1 VIETE
6 AETEAETETEVE
18 AAVTMGMMETATMVK
33 EAVETVQ
40 TRR

>member
-1 VIETE
+1 M
-6 AETEAETETEVE
+6 AMETETEVE
-18 AAVTMGMMETATMVK
+18 VEVEAVVTMGMMEMAETVT

>member
-1 VIETE
+1 MAMETGTE
-6 AETEAETETEVE
+6 AEAV
-18 AAVTMGMMETATMVK
+18 VTMGMMETAETVT

>member
-1 VIETE
+1 MAT
-6 AETEAETETEVE
+6 
-18 AAVTMGMMETATMVK
+18 GMMETAETVMTGTMETAETVM